1 MGNLVFATCNSA
13 SSFFVVEKHVFGF
26 GGRLFFFDPKGVS
39 DNRKPFVLYCSDKVH
54 AHTRGIVSFM
64 SRTSEATHGFP
75 DSLSKNAFDCSD
87 HF

>member
-1 MGNLVFATCNSA
+1 MGNLVFAACNSA
-13 SSFFVVEKHVFGF
+13 SNFFVVEKHFFCF

-39 DNRKPFVLYCSDKVH
+39 DNRKPFVLYCSDKVQ
-54 AHTRGIVSFM
+54 AHTRDIVSFT

-75 DSLSKNAFDCSD
+75 DSSSKNVFDCSG